1 MITDL
6 LSRME
11 IYERI
16 RSMRLA
22 RNFTQEYMAEQLA
35 IDVANYGR
43 LERGKSKVDIERLKK
58 IASILDVSLEALV
71 SEKESNQ
78 FLKQEKAIAILE
90 EMLHEIKT
98 INQKLK
104 QP

>member
-1 MITDL
+1 MITPL

-16 RSMRLA
+16 RAVRLA
-22 RNFTQEYMAEQLA
+22 KNFTQEYVAAQLN

-43 LERGKSKVDIERLKK
+43 LERGKSKIDIERLKRV
-58 IASILDVSLEALV
+58 ADILEVSLEELV
-71 SEKESNQ
+71 SKKETVH
-78 FLKQEKAIAILE
+78 FLKQEKAINILE
-90 EMLHEIKT
+90 EMLTEIKL

-104 QP
+104 

>member
-1 MITDL
+1 MITPL

-16 RSMRLA
+16 RAVRLA
-22 RNFTQEYMAEQLA
+22 KNLTQEYMAAQLN

-43 LERGKSKVDIERLKK
+43 LERGKSKIDVERLKRV
-58 IASILDVSLEALV
+58 ADILEVSLEELV
-71 SEKESNQ
+71 SEKETAH
-78 FLKQEKAIAILE
+78 FLKQEKAINILE
-90 EMLHEIKT
+90 EMLNEIKL

-104 QP
+104 